1 MRRGAC
7 EPGFMSRLSSTLRVL
22 SLLLAILISPSAHP
36 GAPAETH
43 TDARWL
49 PPVGTAVNPT
59 ARFDLSN
66 GPYGAGH
73 RGIDLPAAAGD
84 RVRAPTGGTVTF
96 SGMVVDRE
104 VLTLRVDARTL
115 ISMEPMR
122 SEVEVGDNVTAGMV
136 IGEVTQGGH
145 CGRECLH
152 LGVRVDGQYV
162 NPLRYFRSKPV
173 LLPW

>member
-1 MRRGAC
+1 
-7 EPGFMSRLSSTLRVL
+7 MSRLSSTLRVL
-22 SLLLAILISPSAHP
+22 PLILAVLVFPSAQP
-36 GAPAETH
+36 GTPAETR

-49 PPVGTAVNPT
+49 PPVGTSVNPT

-73 RGIDLPAAAGD
+73 RGIDFPAASGD

-96 SGMVVDRE
+96 SGVVVDRE
-104 VLTLRVDARTL
+104 VITVRVDSRTL
-115 ISMEPMR
+115 VSMEPMR
-122 SEVEVGDNVTAGMV
+122 SEVNVGESVSAGMV
-136 IGEVTQGGH
+136 IGEVSQGGH

-152 LGVRVDGQYV
+152 LGVRVNGQYV